1 MPTRV
6 TLTRQEDTAY
16 ITLASERAGKPAT
29 LDLDVL
35 AQLEE
40 CLHEIQD
47 RLDELR
53 ALILRSD
60 SQRYFVVGADINA
73 LETLNADT
81 IVPWIERGHAV
92 FDQLED
98 LPLPTVARVD
108 GYTLGGGLELAMACD
123 LIVASDSAH
132 FGQPEAGL
140 GFVAGWGGTHRLPQR
155 IGIARAKALLFSARI
170 VDAEEAYRLGLVDFV
185 GDTEAVDA
193 YLADL
198 LQGIRTCSPL
208 ALAEMKQLAN
218 KSPSLDRR
226 ANCRAEVVASVRC
239 VSSPDTMTRV
249 RAFLER
255 RRRNR

>member
-6 TLTRQEDTAY
+6 TLTEQGDTAY
-16 ITLASERAGKPAT
+16 VTLASEIAGKPPT
-29 LDLDVL
+29 LDLGVL
-35 AQLEE
+35 AQLDV

-47 RLDELR
+47 RLDGLR
-53 ALILRSD
+53 AMVLGSD

-73 LETLNADT
+73 LEALDADT

-108 GYTLGGGLELAMACD
+108 GYALGGGLELAMACD
-123 LIVASDSAH
+123 LIVASEGAR

-140 GFVAGWGGTHRLPQR
+140 GFVAGWGGTHRLPR
-155 IGIARAKALLFSARI
+155 RVGVARAKELFFSARI
-170 VDAEEAYRLGLVDFV
+170 VDAQEALRLGLVDFV
-185 GDTEAVDA
+185 GDSEATDA
-193 YLADL
+193 YLAAL
-198 LQGIRTCSPL
+198 LQGIRSCSPL

-218 KSPSLDRR
+218 KSPGLDRR

-239 VSSPDTMTRV
+239 VSSPDTINRV
-249 RAFLER
+249 RAFLEG

>member
-1 MPTRV
+1 MPTRA
-6 TLTRQEDTAY
+6 TLTQQDDTAY
-16 ITLASERAGKPAT
+16 ITLASVLAGKPPT

-35 AQLEE
+35 DQLER
-40 CLHEIQD
+40 CLYEIES
-47 RLDELR
+47 RLDAVR
-53 ALILRSD
+53 AVILRSD

-73 LETLNADT
+73 LEALDADT

-123 LIVASDSAH
+123 LIVASDGAH

-140 GFVAGWGGTHRLPQR
+140 GFVAGWGGTHRLPR
-155 IGIARAKALLFSARI
+155 RVGVARAKELLFSARI
-170 VDAEEAYRLGLVDFV
+170 VDAQEASRLGLVDFV

-193 YLADL
+193 HLASL
-198 LQGIRTCSPL
+198 LQGIRSCSAL
-208 ALAEMKQLAN
+208 ALAEAKQLAN
-218 KSPSLDRR
+218 KSLGLDRK

-239 VSSPDTMTRV
+239 VSSPDTRARV
-249 RAFLER
+249 RAFLEG

>member
-1 MPTRV
+1 MSTRV
-6 TLTRQEDTAY
+6 TLTQQDDTAY
-16 ITLASERAGKPAT
+16 LTLASERAGKPAT

-53 ALILRSD
+53 AVILRSD
-60 SQRYFVVGADINA
+60 SQRHFCVGADINA
-73 LETLNADT
+73 LETLDADT

-98 LPLPTVARVD
+98 LPLPAIARVD
-108 GYTLGGGLELAMACD
+108 GYALGGGLELAMACD
-123 LIVASDSAH
+123 LIVASEEAR

-140 GFVAGWGGTHRLPQR
+140 GFVAGWGGTYRLPR
-155 IGIARAKALLFSARI
+155 RVGIAGAKALLFSARI
-170 VDAEEAYRLGLVDFV
+170 VDAQEAFRLGLIDFI
-185 GDTEAVDA
+185 GDAEAVDA

-198 LQGIRTCSPL
+198 LQGIRSCSPL
-208 ALAEMKQLAN
+208 ALAEIKQLAN
-218 KSPSLDRR
+218 KSQGMDRK

-239 VSSPDTMTRV
+239 ISSPDTKARV
-249 RAFLER
+249 RAFLEGR
-255 RRRNR
+255 RRKR